1 MSLII
6 TAFTQQWSRAS
17 GGPTFLMENEPLAKE
32 ESVLVNATLR
42 GDFIID
48 RACQFGHSGN
58 RGFPVTGNGCPGKGS
73 TLSTFGHLPHSLF
86 PDHTIWGL
94 PFSIPYKC
102 CYEQSE
108 AERLGKSLPRT
119 GVEGELRK
127 TSPSE
132 SERGRTQPGKR
143 DSSQVRGRSAQQPP
157 SSSHPRSSTSALFL
171 PHRQL
176 CCCFLISRSGKFIGI
191 AGFRSDENPSG
202 TTGQKLAPPRGKHCL
217 LPSFPRIPTQPP
229 GAEVSVTTVD
239 FRTPL
244 PRRPQDNAPPH
255 PAQ

>member
-48 RACQFGHSGN
+48 RARQFGHSGN

-73 TLSTFGHLPHSLF
+73 TLSTSGHLPHSLF
-86 PDHTIWGL
+86 SDHTIWGL

-132 SERGRTQPGKR
+132 SETGRTQPWKR
-143 DSSQVRGRSAQQPP
+143 DSSQVRGRSAQATSIVI
-157 SSSHPRSSTSALFL
+157 SSPFL
-171 PHRQL
+171 NI
-176 CCCFLISRSGKFIGI
+176 C
-191 AGFRSDENPSG
+191 
-202 TTGQKLAPPRGKHCL
+202 
-217 LPSFPRIPTQPP
+217 SFPPTP
-229 GAEVSVTTVD
+229 TTLLLFPQKQV
-239 FRTPL
+239 RKVHRNCGIQK
-244 PRRPQDNAPPH
+244 RRKPQWNNWPKARPS
-255 PAQ
+255 AG